1 MNNII
6 SYSLWGTLPMYLK
19 GAIENART
27 AKQYYPDWKVRFYID
42 RSVPIEFCKELK
54 NRYDADFYIIE
65 NPFGSW
71 HGLFWRFYVADDPTV
86 DRYIIRDC
94 DSRLSHREANAVN
107 EWINSNLPFHGMV
120 DHPWQ
125 SGVPILGGMW
135 GAIRGCIPNMKNLI
149 HKWINDNQIIQ
160 KGPDQFFLR
169 DMIWPIV
176 KDKCLVH
183 DEVSLPQYR
192 NPKAIPFPTKR
203 DDYRFVGERFNEYNK
218 PSGDAA
224 HPEHWKILKDFLD
237 KN

>member
-1 MNNII
+1 LNNVI
-6 SYSLWGTLPMYLK
+6 SFSLWGKLPIYIY
-19 GAIENART
+19 GAFENIKL
-27 AKQYYPDWKVRFYID
+27 AKRFYPDWKCRFYID
-42 RSVPIEFCKELK
+42 KSLDINIAKQLH
-54 NRYDADFYIIE
+54 DSGADIYLVDNISGSWRGLFSRFYI
-65 NPFGSW
+65 S
-71 HGLFWRFYVADDPTV
+71 DDQTV
-86 DRYIIRDC
+86 DRFIVRDC
-94 DSRLSHREANAVN
+94 DSRLSLREAYAVE
-107 EWINSNLPFHGMV
+107 EWIESELPFHCMV

-135 GAIRGCIPNMKNLI
+135 GATKGCIPNMKDLI
-149 HKWINDNQIIQ
+149 HQWINTKMITQ

-176 KDKCLVH
+176 KDNCLVH

-203 DDYRFVGERFNEYNK
+203 DEYRFVGERFDEYNK